1 MNAADGGNGGG
12 NGGGDDG
19 GDSDGK
25 SGARSDRSDKTTTS
39 GSSGDTSG
47 GSDSDIGNNNRFH
60 PVGVDLRT
68 DGQHNDSNDTTNKN
82 AKKKKK
88 KKIQKLPHP
97 RTKMK
102 WEMININWP
111 DETNADEDAN
121 GDRIGHAC
129 AKYGEWLYVI
139 GGCATGHTYKSDI
152 FKLHVSELDV
162 NNNNNFA
169 FQSTPGC
176 TYERCDPVQ
185 KYDDLY
191 YNMMTPRAGHT
202 VTARGSNF
210 YIYGGGMDGFVE
222 GKKIKKTQRKKKC
235 FLILCVFLLFCF
247 SLGFSLCF
255 NFCFFFL
262 FKLFSSF
269 CFFFSSKLKKYKN
282 KKRFKHVLL

>member
-1 MNAADGGNGGG
+1 M
-12 NGGGDDG
+12 
-19 GDSDGK
+19 
-25 SGARSDRSDKTTTS
+25 
-39 GSSGDTSG
+39 
-47 GSDSDIGNNNRFH
+47 
-60 PVGVDLRT
+60 
-68 DGQHNDSNDTTNKN
+68 
-82 AKKKKK
+82 
-88 KKIQKLPHP
+88 
-97 RTKMK
+97 
-102 WEMININWP
+102 
-111 DETNADEDAN
+111 
-121 GDRIGHAC
+121 
-129 AKYGEWLYVI
+129 YVI

-247 SLGFSLCF
+247 VFHLVFHFVLIFVFSSCSNFFLLFVFSLP
-255 NFCFFFL
+255 
-262 FKLFSSF
+262 
-269 CFFFSSKLKKYKN
+269 SKLKKYKN